1 MNTDEPTNYRNN
13 VHFWLRKIYY
23 FIASLEDGTQVSVE
37 PEEST
42 PGKTPP
48 EKGDLDIRNELKAEL
63 RGHNP
68 NFITKEEA
76 KEACSKL
83 YEMFNM
89 PLDSDVLDFIEDP
102 RCPGGRPRSK
112 Y

>member
-1 MNTDEPTNYRNN
+1 MANEPTNYRNN

-23 FIASLEDGTQVSVE
+23 YVANVPDGTQVSVIS
-37 PEEST
+37 EEST

-48 EKGDLDIRNELKAEL
+48 EKGDLDIRNELKGEL
-63 RGHNP
+63 RGLNP
-68 NFITKEEA
+68 NIITKEEA
-76 KEACSKL
+76 QEACAEL
-83 YEMFNM
+83 YAMFNM

>member
-1 MNTDEPTNYRNN
+1 MNNEPRNYRNN

-23 FIASLEDGTQVSVE
+23 FVVSVKDE
-37 PEEST
+37 RVEIDEENPT
-42 PGKTPP
+42 AGKKIPDRT
-48 EKGDLDIRNELKAEL
+48 ERQIRQDLNLPD
-63 RGHNP
+63 
-68 NFITKEEA
+68 FITKEEA
-76 KEACSKL
+76 IEACAKL

-112 Y
+112 F